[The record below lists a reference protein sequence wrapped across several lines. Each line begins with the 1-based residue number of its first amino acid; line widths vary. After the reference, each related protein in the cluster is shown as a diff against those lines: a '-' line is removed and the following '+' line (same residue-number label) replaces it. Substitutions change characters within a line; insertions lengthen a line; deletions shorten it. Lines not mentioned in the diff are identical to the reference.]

1 MAAKVKVNQDG
12 GLILPPLSLFPH
24 LPRSSVKATKYQRF
38 IAFIY
43 EHDLRIEAFEV
54 ITQQLRDRRSG
65 KITKINTQSAF
76 AFMSKQHP

>member
-12 GLILPPLSLFPH
+12 GINFTTSESIP
-24 LPRSSVKATKYQRF
+24 SSPKKFRKSHEISAFYR
-38 IAFIY
+38 FIY

-65 KITKINTQSAF
+65 KITK
-76 AFMSKQHP
+76 K